1 MTNSKQSL
9 SVEEL
14 ATRNGVNVRADLSSY
29 YIDFA
34 PTGVAEI
41 DLVLGAVCWA
51 AKMHH
56 STEGWTDGW
65 REGEPSEM
73 ENIQKAANVAAAALR
88 SRSPLED
95 NSNG

>member
-14 ATRNGVNVRADLSSY
+14 GPRQLQPSLLAALDEAGRHFRSQARAYRAPQLAFGHKGHMDKNVRRAM
-29 YIDFA
+29 
-34 PTGVAEI
+34 
-41 DLVLGAVCWA
+41 A
-51 AKMHH
+51 ASMDDYARLIEDH
-56 STEGWTDGW
+56 
-65 REGEPSEM
+65 
-73 ENIQKAANVAAAALR
+73 AAALR